1 MIENRL
7 LAALPGEEKGRLL
20 PDLERVSLNVRGIL
34 YDLDDPIRY
43 VYFPN
48 SGVISILTVVD
59 DGLTIE
65 AGTVGRE
72 GVVGIP
78 VFLGIDT
85 SINRAVVQVAGE
97 AMRMKAEAFKEAA
110 RRSGLFHDLLQLYTY
125 ALLTQISLS
134 VACNRFHGVEK
145 RLARWLLMMN
155 DRAGVDEFQLT
166 QEFIARMLGARR
178 PHVTTAARNLQN
190 GGLIRNG
197 RGKIA
202 ILNRQGLE
210 RVSCDCYISCKK
222 RCGGLFST

>member
-190 GGLIRNG
+190 VGLIRNG